1 MLNAHYR
8 LTSLMRY
15 ICVLFTNEHTEG
27 KDFFTWKQR
36 GRVMALEMGPPLS
49 PHAVWH
55 SAKYPRAYTEQAS
68 SRLRASA
75 WLLSRKWT
83 HNSSECLQRDE
94 WLSAKKGPAP
104 RQEKMGF
111 WGGPEQKRQEPA
123 VMREIEADLEG
134 QPHFRAPA
142 H

>member
-36 GRVMALEMGPPLS
+36 GRIMALELDPPPS

-68 SRLRASA
+68 SRLQAPA
-75 WLLSRKWT
+75 WLLKKRGLIIQMSVCRGM
-83 HNSSECLQRDE
+83 NGCLQRRGLPLGKRRWASGE
-94 WLSAKKGPAP
+94 ALSRKD
-104 RQEKMGF
+104 RSQ
-111 WGGPEQKRQEPA
+111 
-123 VMREIEADLEG
+123 L
-134 QPHFRAPA
+134 
-142 H
+142 